1 VPESWVGRTLEL
13 DVGAVAQGGH
23 CVARVGGPG
32 GRVVFV
38 CHALPGERVRA
49 LVTEDGGGAF
59 CRADAVEVLTAS
71 ASRVPAPCP
80 HAGPGRCGGC
90 DWQHIAPAEQRELKA
105 AVIVDQLDRLAGLRR
120 EVVVEE
126 LPGGPLGWRTR
137 MQFAVTADGRLG
149 LRRHRSANVEVLD
162 RCPIGAPGVGDA
174 PELSRQ
180 WPGAGLVELAV
191 DEHGGRAL
199 SVRAA
204 AGRGH
209 GRRPAVV
216 SGSGPAQ
223 FTHSVHGLD
232 YTVDAAGFWQVH
244 PAMAGWLVEVVLDQL
259 RPDLGERVLDLYA
272 GAGLFTAALAAAV
285 GPTGTVLGIESDT
298 QACVDAVANLQ
309 PYPWAAVRRDRVTA
323 ASISRAGRPD
333 VVVLDPPRSGAGAA
347 VMRALLALRPRV
359 VSYVACDPA
368 ALARDLRTATEADWR
383 LAELRAVD
391 GFPMTQH
398 VECVA
403 QLLPDEARER

>member
-1 VPESWVGRTLEL
+1 VSESWVGRTFEL

-23 CVARVGGPG
+23 CVARGGGPG

-38 CHALPGERVRA
+38 RHALPGERVRA

-71 ASRVPAPCP
+71 ADRVPAPCP
-80 HAGPGRCGGC
+80 HVGPGRCGGC
-90 DWQHIAPAEQRELKA
+90 DWQHVAPAAQRALKA
-105 AVIVDQLDRLAGLRR
+105 AVIAEQLDRLAGLRR
-120 EVVVEE
+120 DVVVEA

-149 LRRHRSANVEVLD
+149 LRRHRSADVEVLD
-162 RCPIGAPGVGDA
+162 HCPIGGPGVGDA
-174 PELSRQ
+174 PELSKQ
-180 WPGAGLVELAV
+180 WPGVGLVEIAV
-191 DEHGGRAL
+191 DEHGGRAVL
-199 SVRAA
+199 VRAA

-216 SGSGPAQ
+216 SGSGPARL
-223 FTHSVHGLD
+223 THSVHGLD

-244 PAMAGWLVEVVLDQL
+244 PDMAGWLVDAVLDQL
-259 RPDLGERVLDLYA
+259 RPNAGERALDLYA

-285 GPTGTVLGIESDT
+285 GPTGTVLAVESDT
-298 QACVDAVANLQ
+298 RACVDAVANLQ
-309 PYPWAAVRRDRVTA
+309 PFPWAAVRRQRVTA
-323 ASISRAGRPD
+323 TAIVRAGGPD
-333 VVVLDPPRSGAGAA
+333 LVVLDPPRSGAGAA

-368 ALARDLRTATEADWR
+368 ALARDLRTATDAGWW

-403 QLLPDEARER
+403 QLLPVGTAD

>member
-23 CVARVGGPG
+23 CVARVGAG

-38 CHALPGERVRA
+38 RHALPGERVRA

-71 ASRVPAPCP
+71 ADRVPAPCP

-90 DWQHIAPAEQRELKA
+90 DWQHAAPAAQRALKA
-105 AVIVDQLDRLAGLRR
+105 AVIAEQLDRLAGLRR
-120 EVVVEE
+120 EVVVEG

-137 MQFAVTADGRLG
+137 MQFAVTSDGRLG
-149 LRRHRSANVEVLD
+149 LRRHRSAEVEVLE

-180 WPGAGLVELAV
+180 WPGAGLVEIAV
-191 DEHGGRAL
+191 DEQGGRAV
-199 SVRAA
+199 SVRGA

-209 GRRPAVV
+209 GRRAAVV
-216 SGSGPAQ
+216 SGSGPARL
-223 FTHSVHGLD
+223 THNVDGLD

-244 PAMAGWLVEVVLDQL
+244 PAMAGWLVEAVLDQL
-259 RPDLGERVLDLYA
+259 RPDAGERVLDLYA
-272 GAGLFTAALAAAV
+272 GAGLFTAELAVAV
-285 GPTGTVLGIESDT
+285 GPTGTVLGLESDR
-298 QACVDAVANLQ
+298 QACVDAASNLH
-309 PYPWAAVRRDRVTA
+309 PYQWAAVRRNRVSA
-323 ASISRAGRPD
+323 ASIARTGRSD
-333 VVVLDPPRSGAGAA
+333 LVVLDPPRSGAGAS
-347 VMRALLALRPRV
+347 VMRALLALGPRV

-368 ALARDLRTATEADWR
+368 ALARDLRTATEAGWR
-383 LAELRAVD
+383 LAALRAVD
-391 GFPMTQH
+391 GYPMTRH

-403 QLLPDEARER
+403 QLLPDER